1 MRRLFVV
8 LALIAGGCAPKGPP
22 PQLVA
27 EAAKA
32 QSLFGEGC
40 YACLQDALAIY
51 QKHLLMKQPPIGTAE
66 KAFDAALLIAV
77 REKELGIPSSAAMT
91 NALQLVVPERMPLL
105 GAADLII
112 GDTSALDPDQRA
124 RVTGRNRPPLERDN
138 PKRRALDAFSSTDLA
153 AQYVG
158 LTIDCEQEKLIEG
171 VNVKELAQSYAGVP
185 LMQFRLMTCNRA
197 GIPGVAALRT
207 ADPRW
212 TDTLYWEG
220 RAELASSRGRAI
232 DFPKAIGLFALG
244 REAFPQS
251 LMLTM
256 AWANTNLAAEEF
268 ESALAGFDAIIAAN
282 PEHRD
287 ALNGRMQALSYLMR
301 HDEAIAAATRLL
313 DLGTW
318 HIGDANYW
326 RAWNRYQLKQ
336 YEPAWVDV
344 ENATKGLSNARVYM
358 LAGLIAYARKEL
370 PAAIDRFDRAFALD
384 STACDAVWMSGL
396 VSIDQNDLERAA
408 PKFTRSMTCFVSAAA
423 ALRQDAAGLEATIG
437 KRGTPAS
444 AREQRLIEKS
454 RNDADNAEEKSAQS
468 AFNAAQCYA
477 RTGKKTMALTHVDV
491 AIAHPL
497 MKEKA
502 LALKAAI
509 EKLPN

>member
-1 MRRLFVV
+1 MRRLFAVV
-8 LALIAGGCAPKGPP
+8 ALIAAGCAPKGPP

-32 QSLFGEGC
+32 QSLFNEGC
-40 YACLQDALAIY
+40 YTCLQDALAIY
-51 QKHLLMKQPPIGTAE
+51 EKHLLLKQPPIGTAE
-66 KAFDAALLIAV
+66 RAFDAALLIAV
-77 REKELGIPSSAAMT
+77 REKDLGIPSSAAMKK
-91 NALQLVVPERMPLL
+91 ALELVVPERMPLL

-112 GDTSALDPDQRA
+112 GDTTALDPDQRA
-124 RVTGRNRPPLERDN
+124 IVTGRNRPLLERSDR
-138 PKRRALDAFSSTDLA
+138 KRRALDAYPSTDLA

-158 LTIDCEQEKLIEG
+158 LSLDCEQEKLIEG
-171 VNVKELAQSYAGVP
+171 VNTKELAQSYAGVP
-185 LMQFRLMTCNRA
+185 LMQFRLMTCSRA
-197 GIPGVAALRT
+197 AVPGIATLRS

-220 RAELASSRGRAI
+220 RSELGSSRGRAI

-244 REAFPQS
+244 REAFPKS

-256 AWANTNLAAEEF
+256 AWANANLAAEEF
-268 ESALAGFDAIIAAN
+268 ESALAGFDAVLVTNAT
-282 PEHRD
+282 HRD
-287 ALNGRMQALSYLMR
+287 ALNGRMQSLSYLMR

-336 YEPAWVDV
+336 YDPAWVDV
-344 ENATKGLSNARVYM
+344 ENATRGLSNARVYM

-370 PAAIDRFDRAFALD
+370 PVAIDRFDRAFTLD
-384 STACDAVWMSGL
+384 NSACDAVWMSGL
-396 VSIDQNDLERAA
+396 VSIDQNELAAAA
-408 PKFTRSMTCFVSAAA
+408 PKFTRSMTCFVSATA
-423 ALRQDAAGLEATIG
+423 ALRQDAAGLEAAIE

-454 RNDADNAEEKSAQS
+454 KKDADNAEEKAAQS

-497 MKEKA
+497 LREKA